1 MVKIS
6 DLRAREIINIVDGRR
21 LGLIKDI
28 DIDLEEG
35 KITAII
41 LPGVGGG
48 KFLGFLGKE
57 EEIIVPWDKIIKI
70 GMDVILVEV
79 NSFTDPRHEFKVKY

>member
-1 MVKIS
+1 MVKVS
-6 DLRAREIINIVDGRR
+6 DLRSREIINTVDGRR

-41 LPGVGGG
+41 LPGVSGAR
-48 KFLGFLGKE
+48 FLGLLGKE
-57 EEIIVPWDKIIKI
+57 EEIVVPWEKIVKI
-70 GMDVILVEV
+70 GLDVILVEV
-79 NSFTDPRHEFKVKY
+79 NSFTSPKTRV

>member
-6 DLRAREIINIVDGRR
+6 DLRTREVVNVVDGRR

-35 KITAII
+35 RITSII
-41 LPGVGGG
+41 LPGVSG
-48 KFLGFLGKE
+48 KFLGFLGRE
-57 EEIIVPWDKIIKI
+57 EEIIVPWEKIIKI
-70 GMDVILVEV
+70 GADVILVEIS
-79 NSFTDPRHEFKVKY
+79 SFTDPKHELRINY

>member
-6 DLRAREIINIVDGRR
+6 DLRAREIVNIVDGRR

-35 KITAII
+35 RITAII
-41 LPGVGGG
+41 LPGAGG
-48 KFLGFLGKE
+48 KFLGFLGKDD
-57 EEIIVPWDKIIKI
+57 EIVVPWDKIIKI

-79 NSFTDPRHEFKVKY
+79 NSFTDPRHEFKGKY